1 MLLRDARHF
10 GIIDAVR
17 KNIIY
22 LTIAIFA
29 VLALSAEEE
38 PASSKNGPKLH
49 EVTGVVVFCHPW
61 NFLLLDS
68 GEGVLRVTADQG
80 YPELNVGDTVTAVG
94 VLGIRKGRTA
104 LESAKYTKLEQPH
117 VEVPVVDVKPEH
129 LASMIES
136 GDIKFGA
143 RMRMTTRLLGVEKK
157 TWGVWESR
165 LDVPQLRFMVSH
177 KEMFP
182 GDVLEVA
189 DLEPLVEVVGALTY
203 EVDDTGKVPPYV
215 VLCVQDASGMRL
227 VPDAAFE
234 RRKRLKALRNAWL
247 LVPALAVALIIF
259 LFIKFIGARRE
270 KLRLA
275 AIVDE
280 RKRMAADL
288 HDTLEQHL
296 AGAAMFLDS
305 VLPIDGSPT
314 PDDLRPVETAR
325 NILMTAKR
333 EIRETV
339 WNLRVGELVSQ
350 RPEDV
355 LRSLA
360 VRAAECGTARIHARL
375 RGLPERMPQNVF
387 SDLIF
392 IVQEAMANAM
402 KHGQAKNI
410 SLVSDPMKDGFLVR
424 VVNDGEPFDV
434 SASLIPEAGHF
445 GLSGMRERAR
455 RSGMKIAFESNERHT
470 VVSLEV
476 RP

>member
-1 MLLRDARHF
+1 MLLRGRRHF

-22 LTIAIFA
+22 LAVAIFA
-29 VLALSAEEE
+29 TLVLPAEGK
-38 PASSKNGPKLH
+38 PDSSKKVPILH
-49 EVTGVVVFCHPW
+49 ETTGVVVFSHPW
-61 NFLLLDS
+61 NFILLDN

-80 YPELNVGDTVTAVG
+80 YPGLNVGDTIKAVG
-94 VLGIRKGRTA
+94 VLGMRKGRTA
-104 LESAKYTKLEQPH
+104 LESAQYTKLDRPH
-117 VEVPVVDVKPEH
+117 VEVPVVDVKPEE
-129 LASMIES
+129 LASMIAS

-143 RMRMTTRLLGVEKK
+143 RMRITARLLGVEKK

-177 KEMFP
+177 KETFP

-203 EVDDTGKVPPYV
+203 EADDTGKIQYAA
-215 VLCVQDASGMRL
+215 LCVQEASEMRL

-234 RRKRLKALRNAWL
+234 RRKKLKMLRNAWL
-247 LVPALAVALIIF
+247 LIPALAVVLIVF

-275 AIVDE
+275 AIVNE

-288 HDTLEQHL
+288 HDTIEQHL

-314 PDDLRPVETAR
+314 PKELAPVETAR

-339 WNLRVGELVSQ
+339 WNLRVGELVAQ

-355 LRSLA
+355 LRRLA

-375 RGLPERMPQNVF
+375 RGLPESMPQNVF

-410 SLVSDPMKDGFLVR
+410 SLVSDPMEGGCLVR

-455 RSGMKIAFESNERHT
+455 RSGMKIAFESNEKHT
-470 VVSLEV
+470 IVSLEV
-476 RP
+476 RR

>member
-1 MLLRDARHF
+1 MQLHGRRHF

-17 KNIIY
+17 KSIIY
-22 LTIAIFA
+22 LAVAIFA
-29 VLALSAEEE
+29 ALVLPAEEK
-38 PASSKNGPKLH
+38 PDSSKKVPILH
-49 EVTGVVVFCHPW
+49 ETTGVVVFSHPW
-61 NFLLLDS
+61 NFILLDN

-80 YPELNVGDTVTAVG
+80 YPGLNVGDTITAVG
-94 VLGIRKGRTA
+94 VLGMRKGRTA
-104 LESAKYTKLEQPH
+104 LESAQYTKLDRPH
-117 VEVPVVDVKPEH
+117 VEVPVVDVKPEE
-129 LASMIES
+129 LASMIAS
-136 GDIKFGA
+136 GNIKFGA
-143 RMRMTTRLLGVEKK
+143 RMRITARLLGVEKK

-177 KEMFP
+177 KETFP

-203 EVDDTGKVPPYV
+203 EADDTGKIQYA
-215 VLCVQDASGMRL
+215 VLCVQEASEMRL

-234 RRKRLKALRNAWL
+234 RRKKLKMLRNAWL
-247 LVPALAVALIIF
+247 LIPALAVVLIVF

-275 AIVDE
+275 AIVNE

-288 HDTLEQHL
+288 HDTIEQHL

-314 PDDLRPVETAR
+314 PKELAPVETAR

-339 WNLRVGELVSQ
+339 WNLRVGELVAQ

-355 LRSLA
+355 LRRLA

-375 RGLPERMPQNVF
+375 RGLPESMPQNVF

-410 SLVSDPMKDGFLVR
+410 SLVSDPMEGGCLVR

-455 RSGMKIAFESNERHT
+455 RSGMKIAFESNEKHT
-470 VVSLEV
+470 IVSLEV
-476 RP
+476 RR